1 MDLSKLHSISNNYQD
16 VRLVSL
22 KDWRNAAEISPRDQG
37 GPYVVIQEGY
47 DPADLKMTPDEF
59 ILGKS
64 GEWISTSVFFKL
76 PTDLRRQEFVF
87 GTAAEVI
94 QLLEGLPTK
103 AKTVRKDAPLQA
115 QEPPDDD
122 LSAVLRKAKSQPA
135 SEPGATPKAP

>member
-1 MDLSKLHSISNNYQD
+1 MDLSKLQSISNNYQD

-22 KDWRNAAEISPRDQG
+22 KNWRNAGEISPCDQA
-37 GPYVVIQEGY
+37 GPYAVLQEGY
-47 DPADLKMTPDEF
+47 DPADFKMTPDEF

-103 AKTVRKDAPLQA
+103 AKTVRKDAPLQTA
-115 QEPPDDD
+115 EEPEDE
-122 LSAVLRKAKSQPA
+122 LTTALKQAKSQPT
-135 SEPGATPKAP
+135 SEPGATTKAP